1 MSDDA
6 PLDLPAKNTL
16 YLVDGSGYIF
26 RAYHA
31 LPPMTRADGTPV
43 NAVFGFSS
51 MLMKLVEE
59 IDAQHLAVIFDSARE
74 TFRNEIYPAYKAQ
87 RPELPE
93 DLRPQFALIRDAVR
107 AFNVPCIEMPGFE
120 ADDLIATYAK
130 EARKHGMEVI
140 IVSSDKDLMQLIG
153 DGVTML
159 DPIKNRQIGPDEVM
173 EKFGVAP
180 DKVIDVQSLA
190 GDSVDNVPGVPGIGV
205 KTAAQLI
212 GEYGD
217 LDTLLARASE
227 IKQPKRRES
236 LIEYAEQARISRQLV
251 TLRDDVP
258 LEIAVDSLEVQD
270 ADHQTLLTFF
280 EENSFKR
287 LVSRLH
293 ALEAQGGH
301 TGQGATTSP
310 ADPQAAELAPA
321 QTDYEMVV
329 EEADLKRWIAAATE
343 AGCVSVDTE
352 TTGLDPMTAKLV
364 GVSLSITAGK
374 ACYIP
379 LEHGSAAATQAGAQ
393 GNLLDAPADDTPA
406 PRPKQ
411 IETARALA
419 LLKPMLEDMS
429 VLKIG
434 HNLKY
439 DWVIFRQQGIDV
451 APVDDSM
458 LISYVL
464 EGGVHGHG
472 MDELSELH
480 LGHKT
485 ISFKEVAGTGKDQ
498 VTFDR
503 VPLDKA
509 TEYAAEDADI
519 TGRLYRMLKPRLRE
533 AGLLTVY
540 ETIERPLVPIIGE
553 MERHGIKVDREVLAE
568 MSKDFARR
576 MADYEVEIYK
586 LAGREFNVGSPKQL
600 GEVLFD
606 ELGLQGGKKGKTGA
620 YGTGADILEM
630 LAVQHDLPA
639 KILEWRQIAKLKST
653 YADALVGQI
662 NPLTGRV
669 HTSFAMAATS
679 TGRLSSSD
687 PTVQNIPIRTEE
699 GRRIRRA
706 FIAEKGHKL
715 LSVDYSQVEL
725 RIVADIGGLEALRQA
740 FRDGID
746 IHAMTASQVF
756 GVPLEQMDAATR
768 RKAKA
773 INFGIIYGISGFGLA
788 RQLGVEPGEA
798 AAYIRAYFER
808 YPGIR
813 DYMEKAKAE
822 ARENGYVTTLFGRRC
837 HVPGIADKNP
847 ARRAFAERQAINA
860 PIQGTAADIIK
871 RAMIRI
877 PGALAQAGLKSRM
890 LLQVHDELLF
900 EAPEAEAEATATLV
914 REVMEGATRPVL
926 DLSVPLI
933 AEAGIGDSWDE
944 AH

>member
-1 MSDDA
+1 MSDA
-6 PLDLPAKNTL
+6 PLDTPAARNAL

-43 NAVFGFSS
+43 NAVFGFSA

-87 RPELPE
+87 RPEPPE

-120 ADDLIATYAK
+120 ADDLIATYARH
-130 EARKHGMEVI
+130 ARKQGMEVV
-140 IVSSDKDLMQLIG
+140 IVSSDKDLMQLVG

-159 DPIKNRQIGPDEVM
+159 DPIKNKPIGPAEVM
-173 EKFGVAP
+173 EKFGVPPA
-180 DKVIDVQSLA
+180 KVVDVQSLA

-212 GEYGD
+212 EEYGD
-217 LDTLLARASE
+217 LESLLARASE

-236 LIEYAEQARISRQLV
+236 LIEYAEQARISRELV
-251 TLRDDVP
+251 KLRDDVP
-258 LEIAVDSLEVQD
+258 LEVPVNGLEVRD
-270 ADHQTLLTFF
+270 PEHATLLAFF
-280 EENSFKR
+280 EENNFKR
-287 LVSRLH
+287 LVARLT
-293 ALEAQGGH
+293 ALEAMAGHGGN
-301 TGQGATTSP
+301 QPP
-310 ADPQAAELAPA
+310 AGGSAPANPQAAELAPA
-321 QTDYEMVV
+321 QKSYETVV
-329 EEADLKRWIAAATE
+329 EEADLVRWIAAATE

-352 TTGLDPMTAKLV
+352 TTGLNPMSAELV
-364 GVSLSITAGK
+364 GVSLSLEAGR
-374 ACYIP
+374 ACYVP
-379 LEHGSAAATQAGAQ
+379 LAHGATPVGQ
-393 GNLLDAPADDTPA
+393 GSLLDAPPA
-406 PRPKQ
+406 RPKQ
-411 IETARALA
+411 IDKQRALA
-419 LLKPMLEDMS
+419 LLKPMLEDPS
-429 VLKIG
+429 VLKVG
-434 HNLKY
+434 HNMKY
-439 DWVIFRQQGIDV
+439 DWVMFRRQGIDV
-451 APVDDSM
+451 APIDDSM

-464 EGGVHGHG
+464 EGGAHGHG

-485 ISFKEVAGTGKDQ
+485 ITFKEIAGSGKDQ
-498 VTFDR
+498 VTFDQ
-503 VPLDKA
+503 VPLDRA
-509 TEYAAEDADI
+509 TDYAAEDADV
-519 TGRLYRMLKPRLRE
+519 TGRLHRLLKPRLRE
-533 AGLLTVY
+533 SGLLTFY
-540 ETIERPLVPIIGE
+540 ETIERPLVPIIGQ
-553 MERHGIKVDREVLAE
+553 MEREGIKVDREVLAE
-568 MSKDFARR
+568 MSTDFARR
-576 MADYEVEIYK
+576 MGEYEIEIYK
-586 LAGREFNVGSPKQL
+586 LAGREFNIGSPKQL
-600 GEVLFD
+600 GEILFD
-606 ELGLQGGKKGKTGA
+606 EIGLQGGKKGKTGA
-620 YGTGADILEM
+620 YATGADILES
-630 LAVQHDLPA
+630 LAVQHELPA
-639 KILEWRQIAKLKST
+639 RILEWRQIAKLKST

-662 NPLTGRV
+662 NPETGRV
-669 HTSFAMAATS
+669 HTCFAMAATS

-687 PTVQNIPIRTEE
+687 PNVQNIPIRTEE

-756 GVPLEQMDAATR
+756 GVPLDQMDPMTR

-813 DYMEKAKAE
+813 DYMDKAKEE
-822 ARENGYVTTLFGRRC
+822 ARRQGFVRTLFGRQC

-877 PGALAQAGLKSRM
+877 PAALAQAGLSARM

-900 EAPEAEAEATATLV
+900 EVPEAELDATSALV

-926 DLSVPLI
+926 DLAVPLV
-933 AEAGIGDSWDE
+933 AEAGVGDSWDQ